1 MRILLVIDHFGSGG
15 AQRQMVELASGLRR
29 RGHEVEMF
37 VYFPEHD
44 FFAERLTR
52 EQIPV
57 HAYPKAT
64 RGSLRVILGLARVMR
79 RGRFDAAASFLNTA
93 NVYAEFARLAAPR
106 VRLIVSE
113 RSSFHD
119 DPYSGHAVLRR
130 LLHLLADRVVA
141 NSETQTRWLQRRRW
155 LRGRVSC
162 IYNGV
167 DLERFRPG
175 EPSGMRPVTPGLRL
189 LGVGRIG
196 PEKNLDNL
204 IRALARF
211 EKKFGYVPDVAWAG
225 ERDSSARGRHYGEQ
239 LDSLLASLP
248 AVRQHW
254 HWLGLQGDIPQQLR
268 ECDALVH
275 PSLYEGMPNAVC
287 EALAAGRPVLASAV
301 CDHPLLVPDGKR
313 GFLFD
318 PHSPDSIVT
327 AMASLAQLDREAR
340 AALQRAAREYAQA
353 ELGIERMVDR
363 YEALF
368 AGAAG
373 HSGGQHARADARA
386 Q

>member
-1 MRILLVIDHFGSGG
+1 MRVLLVIDHFGSGG

-29 RGHEVEMF
+29 RGHAVEMF

-44 FFAERLTR
+44 FLRERLTL

-57 HAYPKAT
+57 HECPKAT
-64 RGSLRVILGLARVMR
+64 RGSLGVILGLARVMR
-79 RGRFDAAASFLNTA
+79 RGRFDVAASFLNTA
-93 NVYAEFARLAAPR
+93 NTYAELARLAAPR
-106 VRLIVSE
+106 VRLVVSE

-119 DPYSGHAVLRR
+119 DRYAGRALLRR

-141 NSETQTRWLQRRRW
+141 NSATQTEWLKGRPW
-155 LRGRVSC
+155 LRSRVSC

-167 DLERFRPG
+167 DLERFQPG
-175 EPSGMRPVTPGLRL
+175 EPAGAGAGLRL

-204 IRALARF
+204 MMALARF
-211 EKKFGYVPDVAWAG
+211 EEKFGYVPEVAWAG
-225 ERDSSARGRHYGEQ
+225 QRDTSPRGRRYCEQ
-239 LDSLLASLP
+239 LDALLASLP
-248 AVRQHW
+248 TVRRRWQ
-254 HWLGLQGDIPQQLR
+254 WLGLQSEIPELLR
-268 ECDALVH
+268 RCDALIH

-301 CDHPLLVPDGKR
+301 CDHPLLVADGKR

-318 PHSPDSIVT
+318 PESPDSIVA
-327 AMASLAQLDREAR
+327 AMGNLVQLGAEAR
-340 AALQRAAREYAQA
+340 RALERNAREYAQA

-363 YEALF
+363 YQALF
-368 AGAAG
+368 AQTARRAD
-373 HSGGQHARADARA
+373 GQHAPADA
-386 Q
+386 QQE